1 MTADSDLLII
11 GGGQA
16 AGELAAALRSRDWG
30 GSIAIVGEEDHVPY
44 TRPPLSKAYL
54 RGEVEA
60 ADLYLRRPDFYDRHG
75 IAVSAGV
82 AVADVDVEA
91 QTVTLDDGRV
101 RTWRK
106 LVFATGGRPRRLPD
120 SILRSAPNVHY
131 IRTLADVDRL
141 KAVRT
146 DGASFVVVGGG
157 YVGLEIASVLRSLD
171 AQVTLVEAADRLL
184 GRVTSPV
191 VSEFFRRLHRDRG
204 VDVRVGTAVV
214 EYQYSDAG
222 NVIGAVLSDGSRVA
236 VDQLLVG
243 IGMVPN
249 DELAARAGIDV
260 DGGILVDRFCRTSAN
275 DVFAVGDVAKVT
287 DLDGQAPRRLESM
300 PNAVSHARVLADYLS
315 GVEQPAVDPPWFWS
329 DQYDIKLQAAGLVV
343 PDDELV
349 IRGNPDE
356 RRFSV
361 LYLCDGV
368 VTAVDAIGSPA
379 DYAAARKLIAQRV
392 PVDAGI
398 AADPGRRLLEAA
410 LASAGTTD

>member
-1 MTADSDLLII
+1 MTVDSDLLII

-30 GSIAIVGEEDHVPY
+30 GSIAIVGEENHVPY

-54 RGEVEA
+54 RGEIEA
-60 ADLYLRRPDFYDRHG
+60 ADLYLRQPDFYDRHG

-82 AVADVDVEA
+82 AVADVDLEA
-91 QTVTLDDGRV
+91 QMVTLDDGRV

-131 IRTLADVDRL
+131 IRTLADADRL
-141 KAVRT
+141 KAVRKK
-146 DGASFVVVGGG
+146 GASFVVVGGG

-171 AQVTLVEAADRLL
+171 ARVTLVEAADRLL

-191 VSEFFRRLHRDRG
+191 VSEFFRRLHLDRG

-214 EYQYSDAG
+214 DYQYSDSG
-222 NVIGAVLSDGSRVA
+222 NVVGAVLSDGSRVA
-236 VDQLLVG
+236 VDELLVG

-249 DELAARAGIDV
+249 DELAARAGIAV
-260 DGGILVDRFCRTSAN
+260 DDGILVDRFCRTSAN
-275 DVFAVGDVAKVT
+275 DVFAVGDVAIVT
-287 DLDGQAPRRLESM
+287 DLDGRARRLESM
-300 PNAVSHARVLADYLS
+300 PNAVSQARVLADYLS

-329 DQYDIKLQAAGLVV
+329 DQYEIKLQAAGLVV
-343 PDDELV
+343 PYDELV
-349 IRGNPDE
+349 IRGASEE
-356 RRFSV
+356 RKFSV
-361 LYLCDGV
+361 LYLRDGV

-379 DYAAARKLIAQRV
+379 DFAAARKLIAQRV
-392 PVDAGI
+392 PVDLGI

-410 LASAGTTD
+410 LASAGARA

>member
-1 MTADSDLLII
+1 MTVDSGLLII

-30 GSIAIVGEEDHVPY
+30 GSIAIVGEENHVPY

-54 RGEVEA
+54 RGEIEA
-60 ADLYLRRPDFYDRHG
+60 ADLYLRQPDFYDRHG

-82 AVADVDVEA
+82 AVADVDLEA
-91 QTVTLDDGRV
+91 QTVTLGDGSV
-101 RTWRK
+101 RTWGK

-131 IRTLADVDRL
+131 IRTLADADRL
-141 KAVRT
+141 KAVRKK
-146 DGASFVVVGGG
+146 GASFVVVGGG

-171 AQVTLVEAADRLL
+171 ARVTLVEAADRLL

-191 VSEFFRRLHRDRG
+191 VSEFFRRLHLDRG

-214 EYQYSDAG
+214 DYQYSDSG
-222 NVIGAVLSDGSRVA
+222 NVVGAVLSDGSRVA
-236 VDQLLVG
+236 VDELLVG

-249 DELAARAGIDV
+249 DELAARAGIAV
-260 DGGILVDRFCRTSAN
+260 DDGILVDRFCRTSVN
-275 DVFAVGDVAKVT
+275 DVFAVGDVAIVT
-287 DLDGQAPRRLESM
+287 DLDGQARRLESM
-300 PNAVSHARVLADYLS
+300 PNAVSQARVLADYLS

-329 DQYDIKLQAAGLVV
+329 DQYEIKLQAAGLVV
-343 PDDELV
+343 SYDELV
-349 IRGNPDE
+349 IRGAPEE
-356 RRFSV
+356 RKFSV
-361 LYLCDGV
+361 LYLRDGV

-379 DYAAARKLIAQRV
+379 DFAAARKLIAQRV
-392 PVDAGI
+392 PVDLGI

-410 LASAGTTD
+410 LASAGATD